1 MKNLFKSKNIY
12 IITIII
18 MILIY
23 SLLIISTKINY
34 LINFEQSSFLICN
47 IIIIILFLFLNLIF
61 ILSEKTNTFRKIIL
75 LVILVMSIFVPIK
88 KNVIAYKVNSHT
100 WQLHYNRPYNIIDVI
115 VTNQG
120 KKDNE
125 QKTNNSTNETI
136 KNQFNVTLNDD

>member
-115 VTNQG
+115 VTNKG
-120 KKDNE
+120 KKDSE